1 MINPEKILKSVL
13 LKFVLILTVCSFGY
27 AEGLAQT
34 NKQSQNK
41 KVVVKKV
48 IVKKPATTQAQ
59 KATTAKTAA
68 TKPAAQ
74 KTTPATLKDTT
85 TAKPKAAESPTATAA
100 ATETTAPQQLQTIV
114 PTATCGYL
122 SNPPLPYMPV
132 KLDVLF
138 IGNSFSIDTSTALPE
153 IFNSVGIPNVNVYVL
168 YKGGCSMKQHYE
180 YYKSGEPVYELWQYN
195 IYGGKRIETTISIR
209 DVMRREPYDVVVFQ
223 QYSLES
229 GDYTTYEP
237 YLSKIIQAY
246 NITKLSPR
254 TTFAFNQ
261 TWAYS
266 SKHKNISKYGSQL
279 NMYKKICD
287 SVKKMKAISGID
299 IIIPC
304 GTAVQ
309 NARNVTSLVH
319 DNELTRDNF
328 HIDLYMG
335 RYLLACTFFEAII
348 APCMGRNIR
357 NDITIY
363 GKQGTPNMVGSANR
377 HILQNCA
384 RLAVANNFEVSE
396 FVNQ

>member
-1 MINPEKILKSVL
+1 MLRTIL
-13 LKFVLILTVCSFGY
+13 LKITFILMACCLTSLEAV
-27 AEGLAQT
+27 AQT
-34 NKQSQNK
+34 SKNPTTTPAKK
-41 KVVVKKV
+41 KVVVKTV
-48 IVKKPATTQAQ
+48 VVKKPAATTPEATPPKKKASSSDAKPATQ
-59 KATTAKTAA
+59 KAGPTPKDTT
-68 TKPAAQ
+68 
-74 KTTPATLKDTT
+74 TT
-85 TAKPKAAESPTATAA
+85 TAKPAENQNTATDSP
-100 ATETTAPQQLQTIV
+100 APLQPTIV
-114 PTATCGYL
+114 QTATCGYQ

-153 IFNSVGIPNVNVYVL
+153 ILSSVGISNVNVYVL

-180 YYKSGEPVYELWQYN
+180 YYKSGEAVYELWQYN
-195 IYGGKRIETTISIR
+195 IYGGKRIETAIGIKE
-209 DVMRREPYDVVVFQ
+209 VMRRVAYDVVVFQ

-229 GDYTTYEP
+229 GDYASYEP

-266 SKHKNISKYGSQL
+266 SKHKSIGKYGTQL
-279 NMYKKICD
+279 AMYKKICD
-287 SVKKMKAISGID
+287 SVKKMKAVSGID
-299 IIIPC
+299 VIIPC

-309 NARNVTSLVH
+309 NARNVSSLVT
-319 DNELTRDNF
+319 DNEFTRDNQ

-348 APCMGRNIR
+348 APCLSRNIR

-363 GKQGTPNMVGSANR
+363 GKQGTSSVVNSSNR
-377 HILQNCA
+377 HVLQNCA
-384 RLAVANNFEVSE
+384 RLAVANNYEVSE
-396 FVNQ
+396 FINQ